1 MRRLCF
7 SLAGFFLIL
16 AASAQYPGFTPLKN
30 QDAFRQAFNS
40 ATQNTES
47 IKSDFVQEKNL
58 SMLADKITS
67 RGKFWFKKNN
77 RVRMEYTQPFTYL
90 MILNNG
96 RIYVKDNQK
105 ENKVNAN
112 SNKVFQ
118 QVNRI
123 LVDCV
128 GGTVLSNPDFQTRIW
143 ESNKFYLIELLPLA
157 KNLKALYQKINIYL
171 DKKDYSASELDMFE
185 LSGDNSSIRF
195 INKELNAKIP
205 DALFIIP

>member
-1 MRRLCF
+1 
-7 SLAGFFLIL
+7 
-16 AASAQYPGFTPLKN
+16 
-30 QDAFRQAFNS
+30 
-40 ATQNTES
+40 
-47 IKSDFVQEKNL
+47 
-58 SMLADKITS
+58 
-67 RGKFWFKKNN
+67 
-77 RVRMEYTQPFTYL
+77 
-90 MILNNG
+90 
-96 RIYVKDNQK
+96 

-171 DKKDYSASELDMFE
+171 DKKDYSASKLDMFE